1 MESDSLAARAR
12 AAVDDRP
19 FLRAALA
26 ADVVNYAAAARTLD
40 LNVEPDDIGPDPSAE
55 PAQSDT
61 DSPVEPSRT
70 DAVAAALRR
79 YAEELDVATDAR
91 SVRVTMEGRLGE
103 TDETGLLS
111 VNGTRYA
118 SGAGSLT
125 GVLAA
130 GDVDA
135 RALAAVLDRLDA
147 AGVEPEAA
155 RFAGDALLVVVPRR
169 DGPDAVRLTERALD
183 AVPRVVDAP

>member
-19 FLRAALA
+19 FLRTALA

-40 LNVEPDDIGPDPSAE
+40 LDTDDANTDTDPSAE
-55 PAQSDT
+55 PG
-61 DSPVEPSRT
+61 RI

-79 YAEELDVATDAR
+79 YAEELEFDTEAR
-91 SVRVTMEGRLGE
+91 SARVTMEGRLGE

-111 VNGTRYA
+111 VNGTNYA
-118 SGAGSLT
+118 SGAGTLT

-135 RALAAVLDRLDA
+135 RALAAVLSRFDA
-147 AGVEPEAA
+147 AGVDPEAA
-155 RFAGDALLVVVPRR
+155 GVAGGALLVVVQRR

-183 AVPRVVDAP
+183 AVTRVHGGD

>member
-1 MESDSLAARAR
+1 MESDTLAARAR

-26 ADVVNYAAAARTLD
+26 ADVVNYAAAARALD
-40 LNVEPDDIGPDPSAE
+40 LAAGDEDADTDPSAE

-155 RFAGDALLVVVPRR
+155 GFAGDALLVVVPRR